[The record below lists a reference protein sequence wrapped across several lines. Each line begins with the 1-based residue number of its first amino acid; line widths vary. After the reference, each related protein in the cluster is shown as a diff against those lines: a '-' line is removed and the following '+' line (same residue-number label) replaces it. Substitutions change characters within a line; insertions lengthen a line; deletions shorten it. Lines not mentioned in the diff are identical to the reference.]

1 MSIPGNLL
9 FFGIILVAGIA
20 ILNVLSPNGNIVF
33 EISNYASELFS
44 VTNNAFADMGNPIK
58 FLDMQK

>member
-20 ILNVLSPNGNIVF
+20 ILNILSPNGNIVF
-33 EISNYASELFS
+33 EISDFASEFFS
-44 VTNNAFADMGNPIK
+44 VTNNAFAEMGNPIK